1 MRKWVFVFALFL
13 SFSANAAEEI
23 YQCGD
28 DCTATLDDNG
38 VLRVSGTGAMWN
50 YDVETREDAP
60 LSGNLR
66 IRTVIVEEVI
76 TSVGSFTFYVCP
88 NIKTIEL
95 AKSVENVYY
104 GAFDEDGKVQ
114 SVTMYDS
121 TVWQSQDNFND
132 WDSSPNIKINCY
144 GNIDKCKAN
153 FLNTPNMKSTT
164 SFAYKGKRIYT
175 IDEANKVAGKVNSV
189 KIRYR

>member
-13 SFSANAAEEI
+13 SFCANAAEEI

-50 YDVETREDAP
+50 YNVETRDDAP
-60 LSGNLR
+60 LSLNSR
-66 IRTVIVEEVI
+66 IRTVIVEEGI
-76 TSVGSFTFYVCP
+76 TSVGSFTFYGCS

-95 AKSVENVYY
+95 AKSVENMYY

-121 TVWQSQDNFND
+121 TVWEPQDNFND